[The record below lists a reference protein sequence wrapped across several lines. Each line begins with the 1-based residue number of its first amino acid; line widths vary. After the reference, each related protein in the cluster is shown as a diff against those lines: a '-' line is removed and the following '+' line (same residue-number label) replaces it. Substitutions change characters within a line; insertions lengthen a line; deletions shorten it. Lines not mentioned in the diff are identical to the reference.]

1 MPAIKLIDWLKN
13 VLRVTKKPSRLAQ
26 DRYLF
31 NALRIEE
38 KDLKNHPLLQQ
49 LIVAIEYRLLFHRE
63 NLQKTKK
70 INSFLANCF
79 SLLIPIT
86 SSLLTLS
93 VGNTMIPIHYPNQ
106 WVGIF
111 LTIITIINSV
121 LRPAEKVIHSG
132 HLLVILHDWEMDLII
147 TLQKIMSGKK
157 EGEEYINDTFDFLK
171 KKDLL
176 LSKIGAEIVD
186 FESPTH
192 INTKNDEVLTEGK
205 TVDKPAHNV

>member
-1 MPAIKLIDWLKN
+1 MACIWVISKLILYRN
-13 VLRVTKKPSRLAQ
+13 CQCVTSI
-26 DRYLF
+26 F

-38 KDLKNHPLLQQ
+38 KDLKSYPLLQQ
-49 LIVAIEYRLLFHRE
+49 LVEAIEYRLLFHRE

-70 INSFLANCF
+70 RNLFLANCF

-93 VGNTMIPIHYPNQ
+93 VGNTMTSIEYLNQ
-106 WVGIF
+106 GIGVI

-121 LRPAEKVIHSG
+121 IRPAEKVIHSG

-147 TLQKIMSGKK
+147 TLQKIMRGKK
-157 EGEEYINDTFDFLK
+157 EGDKYIDDLFDFLK

>member
-1 MPAIKLIDWLKN
+1 M
-13 VLRVTKKPSRLAQ
+13 
-26 DRYLF
+26 
-31 NALRIEE
+31 
-38 KDLKNHPLLQQ
+38 
-49 LIVAIEYRLLFHRE
+49 
-63 NLQKTKK
+63 
-70 INSFLANCF
+70 ANCF
-79 SLLIPIT
+79 SLLIPST

-93 VGNTMIPIHYPNQ
+93 VGNTMTSIEYLNQ
-106 WVGIF
+106 GIGVI

-121 LRPAEKVIHSG
+121 IRPAEKVIHSG

-147 TLQKIMSGKK
+147 TLQKIMRGKK
-157 EGEEYINDTFDFLK
+157 EGDKYIDDLFDFLK

-192 INTKNDEVLTEGK
+192 INPKNDEVLTEGK